1 MVVTLAVP
9 KYLGRFWPIRK
20 GALRQEIGEV
30 SLGIETDTET
40 LHPFDLSILLGLGF
54 GAVWLSNV
62 IAVRA
67 DPVPSI
73 IILTFIALL
82 LAQSPAIK
90 RIRSIRVLGMYAVY
104 LFLAVIGAYCDLG
117 AAYRMGELGITLLTF
132 TSVTVLIHG
141 LLIYS
146 LALLFRVDPV
156 IASLASQA
164 NIGGG
169 HLSPG
174 DRAKPRPRGSCTAL
188 HPYRIAWHC
197 GGHLPRI
204 LGLGILDDFYS
215 VTSRGDSETDLE
227 TDFDA
232 DVETDFDADFDVDPD
247 PDVMLPG
254 E

>member
-1 MVVTLAVP
+1 MVVTLSVP

-30 SLGIETDTET
+30 SLGIEIDTET

-82 LAQSPAIK
+82 LAQFPAIK
-90 RIRSIRVLGMYAVY
+90 RIRGIRVLGMYAVY

-117 AAYRMGELGITLLTF
+117 AAYRMGELGVTLLTF
-132 TSVTVLIHG
+132 TTLTVLIHG

-169 HLSPG
+169 TSALAIARSLGREDLVLPSILI
-174 DRAKPRPRGSCTAL
+174 GSLGTAV
-188 HPYRIAWHC
+188 
-197 GGHLPRI
+197 GTF
-204 LGLGILDDFYS
+204 LGFW
-215 VTSRGDSETDLE
+215 VSEYWMT
-227 TDFDA
+227 FI
-232 DVETDFDADFDVDPD
+232 P
-247 PDVMLPG
+247 
-254 E
+254 